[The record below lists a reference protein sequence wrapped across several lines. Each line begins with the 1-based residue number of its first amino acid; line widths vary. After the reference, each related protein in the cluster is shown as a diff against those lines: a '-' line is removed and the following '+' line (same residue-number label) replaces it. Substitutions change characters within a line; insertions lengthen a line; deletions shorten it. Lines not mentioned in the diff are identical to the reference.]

1 MKIDNIFREAEWLAG
16 INRFQTLSMKYREYI
31 RGGSTLL
38 DFLSEGNLS
47 FLSPSPALRE
57 LLILL
62 EIERTP
68 RVTQRILAKRVGL
81 TPATVNEYIKEL
93 EKENLI
99 EIVGSTRRR
108 IKYFL
113 TPKGRAKRANLL
125 STYLIETQQLYLAA
139 KEEFRARLIGFYDG
153 GVRRIVLY
161 GAGPTAEIITN
172 LAEEIGFEV
181 IGIVDSD
188 SEKHGADFLGRIV
201 SPPSEIPKMNPEGIV
216 ITSLSH
222 KDEIYNKI
230 KYLEELGIK
239 VKVL

>member
-38 DFLSEGNLS
+38 DFLSEGNLF
-47 FLSPSPALRE
+47 FLSPSSALRE

-62 EIERTP
+62 EIERNNQ
-68 RVTQRILAKRVGL
+68 VTQRALAKRVGL
-81 TPATVNEYIKEL
+81 TVATVNEYIKEL
-93 EKENLI
+93 ERKSLI
-99 EIVGSTRRR
+99 EVIGSARRR
-108 IKYFL
+108 NKYLL
-113 TPKGRAKRANLL
+113 TPKGKARRSNLL
-125 STYLIETQQLYLAA
+125 STYLIETQRLYLAA
-139 KEEFRARLIGFYDG
+139 KEEFRARLIGFYDL

-161 GAGPTAEIITN
+161 GVSPTAKIITD

-188 SEKHGADFLGRIV
+188 PEKHGVSFLGRII
-201 SPPSEIPKMNPEGIV
+201 SSPSEIPRMNPEGIV
-216 ITSLSH
+216 ITSLTH

-230 KYLEELGIK
+230 RYLELIGIE